1 MVLSDTMPA
10 VIDLEPFR
18 PRFPWLTAD
27 LQTIAN
33 RILPPTDHLG
43 SASSECIRLPMDD
56 GSGDT
61 LLATLDRPSTDHG
74 GPLVILIHGLTGSE
88 ASAYVRTT
96 ARHMLSLGY
105 RVLRLNLRAA
115 GPSRTTCGDIYY
127 AGRSQDFRAVLKL
140 LDPELTA
147 NGIFAVGYSLGG
159 NMLLKFLGE
168 EGACAPLIG
177 AATVC
182 TPIDLSATCQNM
194 LRPRN
199 RFYHRYILGQMK
211 AEATAAG
218 ARLTAAERAAILGSR
233 SVWEYD
239 DVFIAPRHGFTG
251 AEDYY
256 EKNKALRFMPEI
268 RKPVLVVAAA
278 DDPWVPITSYR
289 GFDWKAH
296 PDLTPLLP
304 DGGGHV
310 GFHAAGSAVPWH
322 DRAIERFIGGI
333 TT

>member
-1 MVLSDTMPA
+1 MP
-10 VIDLEPFR
+10 VSLDLEPFR

-33 RILPPTDHLG
+33 RIVPPSVDLG
-43 SASSECIRLPMDD
+43 AASSERIRLPMAD

-61 LLATLDRPSTDHG
+61 LLATLDRPRIDRG

-88 ASAYVRTT
+88 NSAYILTST
-96 ARHMLSLGY
+96 RHMLSLGR

-127 AGRSQDFRAVLKL
+127 AGRSQDFRAVLEM
-140 LDPELTA
+140 LDPALTE
-147 NGIFAVGYSLGG
+147 GGVFAVGYSLGG

-168 EGACAPLIG
+168 EGASAPLIG
-177 AATVC
+177 AASVC
-182 TPIDLSATCQNM
+182 TPKNLSVTCQHM

-211 AEATAAG
+211 AEATGEG
-218 ARLTAAERAAILGSR
+218 ACLTAVERAAILGSA

-239 DVFIAPRHGFTG
+239 EVFIAPRHGFAG

-256 EKNKALRFMPEI
+256 DKSRASRFMPAI
-268 RKPVLVVAAA
+268 RKPTLVIAAA
-278 DDPWVPITSYR
+278 DDPWVPIAIYR
-289 GFDWKAH
+289 GFDWRAH
-296 PDLTPLLP
+296 ADLTPLLAE
-304 DGGGHV
+304 GGGHV
-310 GFHAAGSAVPWH
+310 GFHAAGHAAPWH
-322 DRAIERFIGGI
+322 DRAIERFIGEI
-333 TT
+333 AT

>member
-1 MVLSDTMPA
+1 MVLFDTMP
-10 VIDLEPFR
+10 ITLDLEPFR

-33 RILPPTDHLG
+33 RILPPTASLG
-43 SASSECIRLPMDD
+43 AASSERIRLPMAD

-61 LLATLDRPSTDHG
+61 LLATLDRPVSDRG

-96 ARHMLSLGY
+96 ARHMLSLGH

-140 LDPELTA
+140 LDPALTA
-147 NGIFAVGYSLGG
+147 NGIFAAGYSLGG
-159 NMLLKFLGE
+159 NMLLKFMGE
-168 EGACAPLIG
+168 EGASAPLIG
-177 AATVC
+177 AAAVC
-182 TPIDLSATCQNM
+182 TPIDLSVTCQHM

-199 RFYHRYILGQMK
+199 RIYHRYILGQMK
-211 AEATAAG
+211 AEATAEG
-218 ARLTAAERAAILGSR
+218 AHLTAAERAAILGSR

-239 DVFIAPRHGFTG
+239 DVFIAPRHGFAG

-256 EKNKALRFMPEI
+256 EKNKALRFMPAI
-268 RKPVLVVAAA
+268 RKPTLVIAAG
-278 DDPWVPITSYR
+278 DDPWVPIAIYR

-310 GFHAAGSAVPWH
+310 GFHAAGNAVPWH

>member
-1 MVLSDTMPA
+1 MSVALD
-10 VIDLEPFR
+10 IEPFR

-33 RILPPTDHLG
+33 RILPPTTHLG
-43 SASSECIRLPMDD
+43 AGASERIRLPMAD

-61 LLATLDRPSTDHG
+61 LLARLDRPAVDRG

-88 ASAYVRTT
+88 DSAYVRTT
-96 ARHMLSLGY
+96 ARHMLSQGR

-115 GPSRTTCGDIYY
+115 GESRTTCGDIYY
-127 AGRSQDFRAVLKL
+127 AGRTQDFRAVLGL
-140 LDPELTA
+140 LDPRLTKD
-147 NGIFAVGYSLGG
+147 GIFAVGYSLGG

-168 EGACAPLIG
+168 EGASAPLIG

-182 TPIDLSATCQNM
+182 TPVDLSVTCQHM

-218 ARLTAAERAAILGSR
+218 ARLTATERDAILGCR

-239 DVFIAPRHGFTG
+239 DVFIAPRHGFAG

-256 EKNKALRFMPEI
+256 EKNKALRFMPAI
-268 RKPVLVVAAA
+268 RKPTLAIAAS
-278 DDPWVPITSYR
+278 DDPWIPIAIYR
-289 GFDWKAH
+289 GFDWRAH
-296 PDLTPLLP
+296 PDLTPLLAE
-304 DGGGHV
+304 GGGHV
-310 GFHAAGSAVPWH
+310 GFHAAGHALPWH
-322 DRAIERFIGGI
+322 DRAIERFIGEI
-333 TT
+333 TK

>member
-1 MVLSDTMPA
+1 MVLFATMSVA
-10 VIDLEPFR
+10 LDLEPFR

-33 RILPPTDHLG
+33 RIVPPRAGLG
-43 SASSECIRLPMDD
+43 AASSERIRLPMAD

-61 LLATLDRPSTDHG
+61 LLATLDRPQVDRG

-88 ASAYVRTT
+88 NSAYIHTT
-96 ARHMLSLGY
+96 TRHMLSLGR

-127 AGRSQDFRAVLKL
+127 AGRSQDFRAVLGM
-140 LDPELTA
+140 LDPALTA
-147 NGIFAVGYSLGG
+147 GGIFAIGYSLGG

-168 EGACAPLIG
+168 ERGSAPLIG

-182 TPIDLSATCQNM
+182 TPIDLSVTCQHM

-199 RFYHRYILGQMK
+199 RIYHRYILGQMK
-211 AEATAAG
+211 AEATAEG
-218 ARLTAAERAAILGSR
+218 ARLTAAERAAILGSA
-233 SVWEYD
+233 SVWDYD
-239 DVFIAPRHGFTG
+239 EVFIAPRHGFAG

-256 EKNKALRFMPEI
+256 EQNRALRFMPAI
-268 RKPVLVVAAA
+268 RKPTLVIAAN
-278 DDPWVPITSYR
+278 DDPWVPIAIYR

-296 PDLTPLLP
+296 ADLTPLLA

-310 GFHAAGSAVPWH
+310 GFHAAGHSVPWH
-322 DRAIERFIGGI
+322 DRAIERFIREI
-333 TT
+333 TA

>member
-1 MVLSDTMPA
+1 MP
-10 VIDLEPFR
+10 VSLDIEPFR

-33 RILPPTDHLG
+33 RVARPSSHLG
-43 SASSECIRLPMDD
+43 AASSERIRLPMTD

-61 LLATLDRPSTDHG
+61 LLATLDRPAAERG
-74 GPLVILIHGLTGSE
+74 GPLLVLVHGLTGSE
-88 ASAYVRTT
+88 DSAYMRIT

-127 AGRSQDFRAVLKL
+127 AGRSQDFRAVLGL
-140 LDPELTA
+140 LDPALTA
-147 NGIFAVGYSLGG
+147 NGVFAIGYSLGG
-159 NMLLKFLGE
+159 NMLLKFMGE
-168 EGACAPLIG
+168 EGAASPLIG
-177 AATVC
+177 AASVC
-182 TPIDLSATCQNM
+182 TPIDLSVTCQYM

-211 AEATAAG
+211 DEATAEG
-218 ARLTAAERAAILGSR
+218 ARLTPAERTAILGSA

-239 DVFIAPRHGFTG
+239 EVFIAPRHGFAG

-256 EKNKALRFMPEI
+256 DKNRALRFMPAI
-268 RKPVLVVAAA
+268 RKPTLVIAAA
-278 DDPWVPITSYR
+278 DDPWVPIAIYR
-289 GFDWKAH
+289 GFDWAAH
-296 PDLTPLLP
+296 PELTPLLA

-310 GFHAAGSAVPWH
+310 GFHAAGHSVPWH
-322 DRAIERFIGGI
+322 DRAIERFIREI
-333 TT
+333 TK

>member
-1 MVLSDTMPA
+1 MPVSLDIA
-10 VIDLEPFR
+10 PFR

-33 RILPPTDHLG
+33 RIRPPSPRIGAT
-43 SASSECIRLPMDD
+43 SSERIRLPMAD

-61 LLATLDRPSTDHG
+61 LLATIDRPAADRG
-74 GPLVILIHGLTGSE
+74 GPLIILIHGLTGSE
-88 ASAYVRTT
+88 DSAYMRMT

-115 GPSRTTCGDIYY
+115 GPSRTSCGDIYY

-140 LDPELTA
+140 LDPALAA
-147 NGIFAVGYSLGG
+147 NGMFAVGYSLGG
-159 NMLLKFLGE
+159 NMLLKFMGE
-168 EGACAPLIG
+168 EGASAPLLG
-177 AATVC
+177 AASVC
-182 TPIDLSATCQNM
+182 TPIDLSVTCQHM

-211 AEATAAG
+211 AEATADG
-218 ARLTAAERAAILGSR
+218 ARLSAAERAAILGSR

-239 DVFIAPRHGFTG
+239 DVFIAPRHGFAG

-256 EKNKALRFMPEI
+256 EKNKALRFMPDI
-268 RKPVLVVAAA
+268 RKPALVIAAS
-278 DDPWVPITSYR
+278 DDPWVPIGIYR

-296 PDLTPLLP
+296 PDLTPLLAE
-304 DGGGHV
+304 GGGHV
-310 GFHAAGSAVPWH
+310 GFHAQGHAVPWH
-322 DRAIERFIGGI
+322 DRAIERFIGEI
-333 TT
+333 AA

>member
-1 MVLSDTMPA
+1 MPVA
-10 VIDLEPFR
+10 LDLEPFR

-33 RILPPTDHLG
+33 RILPPSTHVG
-43 SASSECIRLPMDD
+43 AVSSVRIRLPMED

-61 LLATLDRPSTDHG
+61 LLATLDQPLVARDR
-74 GPLVILIHGLTGSE
+74 PLVILIHGLTGSE
-88 ASAYVRTT
+88 NSAYVRTS
-96 ARHMLSLGY
+96 ARHLLSLGH

-127 AGRSQDFRAVLKL
+127 AGRSQDFRAVLRL
-140 LDPELTA
+140 LGPELTE

-168 EGACAPLIG
+168 EGASAPLIG
-177 AATVC
+177 AAAVC
-182 TPIDLSATCQNM
+182 TPIDLSVTCQHM

-211 AEATAAG
+211 AEATAEG
-218 ARLTAAERAAILGSR
+218 ARLTSAERFAILGSQ
-233 SVWEYD
+233 SVWDYD
-239 DVFIAPRHGFTG
+239 EVFIAPRHGFAG

-256 EKNKALRFMPEI
+256 EQNRASRFLPGI
-268 RKPVLVVAAA
+268 RKPTLVIAAA
-278 DDPWVPITSYR
+278 DDPWVPIAIYR
-289 GFDWKAH
+289 AVDWHAC
-296 PDLTPLLP
+296 PDLTPLLA

-310 GFHAAGSAVPWH
+310 GFHGRGHAVPWH

-333 TT
+333 AT